1 MVLKGLKLEEKGE
14 VCILFLDFYLVFCFL
29 EC

>member
-14 VCILFLDFYLVFCFL
+14 VYILFLDFYLVFCFL